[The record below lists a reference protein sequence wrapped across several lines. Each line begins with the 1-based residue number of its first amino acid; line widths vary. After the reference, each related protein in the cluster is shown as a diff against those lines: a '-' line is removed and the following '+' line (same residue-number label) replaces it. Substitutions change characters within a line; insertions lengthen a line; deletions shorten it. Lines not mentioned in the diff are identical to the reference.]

1 MKPSHACRATQDGWV
16 MVERSDR
23 MWPTGKGN
31 GKRLQYS
38 CLENPMNSRKRQKYR
53 TLKDEFPRLVGN
65 QYTIGEKWRNNSRKN
80 EEMEPNLK
88 QCPVVDVTSD
98 GSKVWCYKKQYC
110 IGTWNVRSM
119 SQGKLDMV
127 KQEMAKVNI
136 DILGIN
142 VLKWMGM
149 GGFNSDDHYVYYCR
163 QESHRSNGV
172 ALIVNKRV

>member
-1 MKPSHACRATQDGWV
+1 MKWLAQS
-16 MVERSDR
+16 
-23 MWPTGKGN
+23 GN
-31 GKRLQYS
+31 NAQLWMCLALKVQS
-38 CLENPMNSRKRQKYR
+38 CK
-53 TLKDEFPRLVGN
+53 
-65 QYTIGEKWRNNSRKN
+65 EK
-80 EEMEPNLK
+80 
-88 QCPVVDVTSD
+88 C
-98 GSKVWCYKKQYC
+98 C